1 MADLIANVGY
11 DKDGK
16 WELGIPESSQDTTRK
31 PGAELGKEDFLML
44 LVTQIQYQDPLEPA
58 DNTEFV
64 AQLAQFS
71 ALEQMSNLNT
81 TANNNTAYSLVGKE
95 VLVRE
100 VTSTGEYNEVQGR
113 VDYVTLK
120 NGEAY
125 VTINGQDFA
134 YDDIVKVIDQDY
146 LISTYLP
153 SVPKQSHEFIH
164 HDPQD
169 LKITGIDLG
178 SHGYEASSFA
188 VALINSVTQETTAI
202 DKKYLSYKDGVLTID
217 REALETVDAGKYDI
231 AFVFDDTNKTMAY
244 DNVSLEI
251 KGIAKPKPDGGT
263 DSGDGGD
270 SSASGS
276 GSSGT
281 DSGADSGNS
290 SGTTTTGSV

>member
-1 MADLIANVGY
+1 MADLIADVGY

-58 DNTEFV
+58 SNTEFV

-95 VLVRE
+95 VLVRQ
-100 VTSTGEYNEVQGR
+100 VSTTGEYNEFQGK

-125 VTINGQDFA
+125 VSIEGQDYA

-153 SVPKQSHEFIH
+153 SVPKQSLEFIH

-169 LKITGIDLG
+169 LKITGVDLG

-188 VALINSVTQETTAI
+188 VVLVNVATQETTAI
-202 DKKYLSYKDGVLTID
+202 DAKYLKYKDGVLTID
-217 REALETVDAGKYDI
+217 REALETVDAGKYDV
-231 AFVFDDTNKTMAY
+231 AFVFDDTNKTMVY

-251 KGIAKPKPDGGT
+251 TGIAKPKPDEPDDGA
-263 DSGDGGD
+263 DSEDGDD
-270 SSASGS
+270 
-276 GSSGT
+276 SSGT
-281 DSGADSGNS
+281 GTDNGAGSGDN
-290 SGTTTTGSV
+290 SGTVAGSV